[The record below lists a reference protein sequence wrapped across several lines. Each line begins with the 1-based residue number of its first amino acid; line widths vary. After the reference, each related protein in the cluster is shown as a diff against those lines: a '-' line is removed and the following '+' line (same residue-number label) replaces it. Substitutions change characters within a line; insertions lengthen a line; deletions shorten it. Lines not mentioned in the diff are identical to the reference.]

1 MKIFSTYIASW
12 KKLVTTSNYHDNITK
27 MTIK

>member
-1 MKIFSTYIASW
+1 MEIFSTYNAKW
-12 KKLVTTSNYHDNITK
+12 KKLVTTSSYHDNITK

>member
-1 MKIFSTYIASW
+1 MKIFSTCIAKW
-12 KKLVTTSNYHDNITK
+12 KKLVTTSSYHDNIIK